1 MRMRRWALAVFA
13 SLAICTGCGKSG
25 LGCSGASKEAEPD
38 PRPMSREKLREL
50 LGEARPGK
58 DGRWGRLRT
67 TQSESE
73 QYVQTQIRQ
82 LEALGYASGT
92 KTAPSLAGVVRH
104 DASRAYP
111 GLNFYTAGH
120 ASEAVLMGLDGR
132 VAHRWAKDFWEVW
145 PNDGADREQEGTQ
158 HWRRAHLF
166 PNGDLLVIHE
176 GLGLVKLDKD
186 SNVIWAKRN
195 GAHHDLQVLPNG
207 DIAVLARV
215 ARVIERVDYRRPTL
229 EDFVLILDANGEEGE
244 RYSLLEAFERS
255 EAHGHIWDEGTRR
268 WGDLFHTNS
277 IEVLDGRFASKNP
290 AFAKGNFL
298 LSSRHL
304 DTVFIVDP
312 DGNEV
317 IWALRG
323 AFKAQH
329 DAKMLDDGS
338 LMLFDNSGRRRI
350 SAVQV
355 YDIANG
361 ELQWEYAGSEA
372 QPFYTQF
379 CGASQRLPNGNTLI
393 TESDNGRAFEITEDG
408 TIVWDFYNPH
418 RAGENDEFIA
428 TLFMVERVP
437 VKYVGWLESE

>member
-1 MRMRRWALAVFA
+1 
-13 SLAICTGCGKSG
+13 
-25 LGCSGASKEAEPD
+25 
-38 PRPMSREKLREL
+38 MSREQLREL

-58 DGRWGRLRT
+58 DGRWGRLRA
-67 TQSESE
+67 TQTPADED
-73 QYVQTQIRQ
+73 VQTQIRQ

-104 DASRAYP
+104 DAASVHG

-120 ASEAVLMGLDGR
+120 AAEAMLMDMDGR
-132 VAHRWAKDFWEVW
+132 ILHRWARGFWEVW
-145 PNDGADREQEGTQ
+145 PNDEADRDQEGTH

-186 SNVIWAKRN
+186 SNVIWARRN
-195 GAHHDLQVLPNG
+195 GAHHDLHVLQNG

-215 ARVIERVDYRRPTL
+215 ARVIKRVDYRRPTL
-229 EDFVLILDANGEEGE
+229 EDFVLILDANGKEKE

-255 EAHGHIWDEGTRR
+255 EAHGHIWHEATRR

-277 IEVLDGRFASKNP
+277 IEVLDGRFADENP

-304 DTVFIVDP
+304 DTVFVVDA
-312 DGNEV
+312 DDKEV

-329 DAKMLDDGS
+329 DARMLDDGS
-338 LMLFDNSGRRRI
+338 LMLFDNSGRRRA

-355 YDIANG
+355 YDIADG
-361 ELQWEYAGSEA
+361 KLQWEYAGTEA

-393 TESDNGRAFEITEDG
+393 TESDNGHAFEITADG

-437 VKYVGWLESE
+437 VEYVGWLQGE